1 MSDKIPAELARAFE
15 EAMAKMAGDLAI
27 RAECAAIAR
36 EFAAAEADGL
46 RDANGGGKSKTP

>member
-1 MSDKIPAELARAFE
+1 MSDKIPAEPAQAFE

-46 RDANGGGKSKTP
+46 RDACAGAQI

>member
-1 MSDKIPAELARAFE
+1 VTVALEEFTRSQKARAFE
-15 EAMAKMAGDLAI
+15 DAMAKMGADQAI

-46 RDANGGGKSKTP
+46 RDATADD